1 MARENLER
9 LRIGAR
15 QQTVF
20 IVNTLVVGIP
30 FTITFHFMDG
40 CKVRTRRHCH
50 QIRIIYRCAI
60 RMESLPQ
67 TILHVLV
74 FQLVKVSYGRP
85 ASLAIDS
92 VLILT
97 IVWLIL

>member
-1 MARENLER
+1 
-9 LRIGAR
+9 
-15 QQTVF
+15 
-20 IVNTLVVGIP
+20 
-30 FTITFHFMDG
+30 
-40 CKVRTRRHCH
+40 
-50 QIRIIYRCAI
+50 
-60 RMESLPQ
+60 MESLPQ

-74 FQLVKVSYGRP
+74 FQLVKVPYGRP